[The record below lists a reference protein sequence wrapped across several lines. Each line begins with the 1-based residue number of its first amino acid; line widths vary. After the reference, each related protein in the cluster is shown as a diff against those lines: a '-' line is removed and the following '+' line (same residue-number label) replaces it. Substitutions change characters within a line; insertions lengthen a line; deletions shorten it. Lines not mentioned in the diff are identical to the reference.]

1 MNLQEKHFDYELSRK
16 AFNSRLLR
24 IAKDRKLRMIQ
35 LEEKIYF
42 YFLFI
47 IPVLVVLFVLQQIWK
62 RRTQKKFGDLN
73 LLKRLTPTKSIF
85 KSTLKLVLF
94 LVALALLILG
104 LVNPKIGTKT
114 ETIKREGVDIVFALD
129 VSKSMLAE
137 DVKPN
142 RLEKGKQII
151 NEIINQLGNDRVGIV
166 GYAGSAYPVL
176 PMTTDYS
183 IAKMYLQNMNT
194 FMISSQG
201 TALNDA
207 IRLSE
212 TYFDAIDTS
221 KLIILVS
228 DGEDHGA
235 DSQAGSELAKEKGIK
250 IITMGVGTENGG
262 PIPIKNDSGSLT
274 KLNTQILEDIAK
286 STNGGYI
293 AGNNTKEALDR
304 LKNAMDNIEKTE
316 FETEQIAEYQTQ
328 YQWFLAFA
336 FLLILADI
344 FFFEKKTA
352 WVQKLNLFNKK

>member
-1 MNLQEKHFDYELSRK
+1 MYH
-16 AFNSRLLR
+16 
-24 IAKDRKLRMIQ
+24 Q
-35 LEEKIYF
+35 LENPQYLYLLLVIPLLVCL
-42 YFLFI
+42 FLFQ
-47 IPVLVVLFVLQQIWK
+47 LYWK
-62 RRTQKKFGDLN
+62 RKTKNEFGDLELVQRLSPEASSFKP
-73 LLKRLTPTKSIF
+73 LLKFI
-85 KSTLKLVLF
+85 TLSLALVLIII
-94 LVALALLILG
+94 A
-104 LVNPKIGTKT
+104 LVNPKIGTKM
-114 ETIKREGVDIVFALD
+114 ETVKRQGIDIVFALD
-129 VSKSMLAE
+129 ISKSMLAE
-137 DVKPN
+137 DIAPN
-142 RLEKGKQII
+142 RLEKSKQLISSII
-151 NEIINQLGNDRVGIV
+151 STLGNDRVGIV

-194 FMISSQG
+194 NMVSSQG

-212 TYFDAIDTS
+212 TYFDAVDTS

-262 PIPIKNDSGSLT
+262 PIPIKNDSGSLSEYKKDKNGEVVIT
-274 KLNTQILEDIAK
+274 KLNTEILEDIAK

-328 YQWFLAFA
+328 YQWFLVLAFM
-336 FLLILADI
+336 LILADV

>member
-1 MNLQEKHFDYELSRK
+1 MYH
-16 AFNSRLLR
+16 
-24 IAKDRKLRMIQ
+24 Q
-35 LEEKIYF
+35 LENPQYLYLLLVIPLLVGV
-42 YFLFI
+42 FLF
-47 IPVLVVLFVLQQIWK
+47 QMYWK
-62 RRTQKKFGDLN
+62 RKTKKEFGDLE
-73 LLKRLTPTKSIF
+73 LVQKLSPEASSFKPVLKFITLT
-85 KSTLKLVLF
+85 LA
-94 LVALALLILG
+94 LVAVIIA
-104 LVNPKIGTKT
+104 LVNPKIGTKM
-114 ETIKREGVDIVFALD
+114 ETVKRQGIDIVFALD
-129 VSKSMLAE
+129 ISKSMLAE
-137 DVKPN
+137 DIAPN
-142 RLEKGKQII
+142 RLEKSKQLISSII
-151 NEIINQLGNDRVGIV
+151 STLGNDRVGIV

-194 FMISSQG
+194 NMVSSQG

-212 TYFDAIDTS
+212 TYFDAVDTS

-235 DSQAGSELAKEKGIK
+235 DSQVGSELAKEKGIK

-262 PIPIKNDSGSLT
+262 PIPIKNDSGSLSEYKKDKDGEVVIT
-274 KLNTQILEDIAK
+274 KLNTEILENIAK